1 MLDIIIVEDNRE
13 KGLNMGADDYIEKPF
28 DLDILLAKI
37 RGISKR
43 KKTMNIIL
51 SLIKQSIISC

>member
-13 KGLNMGADDYIEKPF
+13 KGLNMGADNYIEKPF

-37 RGISKR
+37 RGIFKR

>member
-37 RGISKR
+37 RGIFKR

-51 SLIKQSIISC
+51 SLIKQSIISY

>member
-37 RGISKR
+37 RGIFKR

>member
-28 DLDILLAKI
+28 DLDILVI
-37 RGISKR
+37 FKR